1 MSLHTHRGGWCGRE
15 REAGLSPGGGGG
27 GASPTRCLPAAVPEP
42 LLLLGCCL
50 RPQDPAEPG
59 RGERGRL
66 LAAAEMMAEGG
77 GGPARRK
84 ALSLLE
90 AARSRYES
98 LQISDDVFGESGQDS
113 SGNPFY
119 STSADSRS
127 AASSQ
132 DEDDDEED
140 QGRLAVSSPRSRAA
154 RRRAPRAAATP
165 AERRR
170 QRQVCGG
177 SAVPGGPGPMEEEEE
192 EEEAERGG
200 WTRSLRDVPP
210 PHFKDGSGTRRAG
223 CRGRG
228 RRARAA
234 VGMPARGARSG
245 VATGEKPVHGPGCRL
260 GCCPA
265 PGLAG
270 GARQVPPAL
279 SSLFPGAA
287 PLSGRWCPGPGA
299 PGLESPAEA
308 VSGRA
313 RRGRVC
319 LVTGFPSRAGLWPCP
334 ERRQRRVPRGMS
346 TGAAPSR
353 VGVRAP
359 AVAPLRCAA
368 GSSSPLAAGESRG
381 SPALRCALGLWD
393 WNWDSPWLQGFLCS
407 RLQT

>member
-1 MSLHTHRGGWCGRE
+1 MLGSETPPGAGAQRRPRGSRRCGFKWAERRRAAGGRWAARAGPRRPYNPTSRARSAAAIGWMWYLEMLSWLLPPMSLHTHRGGWCGRE

-27 GASPTRCLPAAVPEP
+27 GASPPRCLPAAVPEP

-132 DEDDDEED
+132 DEEDDEEE
-140 QGRLAVSSPRSRAA
+140 QGRPAVPSPRGRAA
-154 RRRAPRAAATP
+154 RRRSPRAAATP

-177 SAVPGGPGPMEEEEE
+177 SAVPGGPGPMEDEE
-192 EEEAERGG
+192 EEEAEKGG

-223 CRGRG
+223 CRGR
-228 RRARAA
+228 
-234 VGMPARGARSG
+234 PW
-245 VATGEKPVHGPGCRL
+245 GC
-260 GCCPA
+260 
-265 PGLAG
+265 
-270 GARQVPPAL
+270 
-279 SSLFPGAA
+279 
-287 PLSGRWCPGPGA
+287 
-299 PGLESPAEA
+299 
-308 VSGRA
+308 
-313 RRGRVC
+313 
-319 LVTGFPSRAGLWPCP
+319 
-334 ERRQRRVPRGMS
+334 
-346 TGAAPSR
+346 
-353 VGVRAP
+353 
-359 AVAPLRCAA
+359 
-368 GSSSPLAAGESRG
+368 
-381 SPALRCALGLWD
+381 
-393 WNWDSPWLQGFLCS
+393 
-407 RLQT
+407 

>member
-27 GASPTRCLPAAVPEP
+27 EASPTRCLPAAVPEP

-132 DEDDDEED
+132 DEDDDEEE
-140 QGRLAVSSPRSRAA
+140 QGRPAVSSPRSRAA

-192 EEEAERGG
+192 EAESGG

-210 PHFKDGSGTRRAG
+210 PHFKDGSGTRTEG
-223 CRGRG
+223 CRGAAGPGGRG
-228 RRARAA
+228 DAG
-234 VGMPARGARSG
+234 VGCP
-245 VATGEKPVHGPGCRL
+245 EHGPQGRVAAQPRERNPYT
-260 GCCPA
+260 GPA
-265 PGLAG
+265 AAWAAARRRVSRGDQGRCLLSGSGPALRPPVPRAGRAG
-270 GARQVPPAL
+270 GGEP
-279 SSLFPGAA
+279 
-287 PLSGRWCPGPGA
+287 
-299 PGLESPAEA
+299 
-308 VSGRA
+308 
-313 RRGRVC
+313 RRGGEREGEERPCV
-319 LVTGFPSRAGLWPCP
+319 LSHRRPLPGGAVAVPRAPAA
-334 ERRQRRVPRGMS
+334 QVPRGTR

-359 AVAPLRCAA
+359 AVAPLRCA
-368 GSSSPLAAGESRG
+368 LAPR
-381 SPALRCALGLWD
+381 PH
-393 WNWDSPWLQGFLCS
+393 
-407 RLQT
+407 

>member
-1 MSLHTHRGGWCGRE
+1 MSWLLPPMSLHTHRGGWCGRE
-15 REAGLSPGGGGG
+15 REAGLNPGGGSG

-132 DEDDDEED
+132 DEEDDEED
-140 QGRLAVSSPRSRAA
+140 DGRPGVPSPRGRAT

-177 SAVPGGPGPMEEEEE
+177 STVPGGPGPMEEEEE
-192 EEEAERGG
+192 EEAEKGG

-234 VGMPARGARSG
+234 VAMPARGFPERGA
-245 VATGEKPVHGPGCRL
+245 ATGGKPLHGPGCRL
-260 GCCPA
+260 GCCPV

-270 GARQVPPAL
+270 G
-279 SSLFPGAA
+279 GH
-287 PLSGRWCPGPGA
+287 GRCLLPGPSRERPRCPAAGA
-299 PGLESPAEA
+299 Q
-308 VSGRA
+308 GRA
-313 RRGRVC
+313 RRC
-319 LVTGFPSRAGLWPCP
+319 WKA
-334 ERRQRRVPRGMS
+334 RRRR
-346 TGAAPSR
+346 
-353 VGVRAP
+353 
-359 AVAPLRCAA
+359 
-368 GSSSPLAAGESRG
+368 
-381 SPALRCALGLWD
+381 
-393 WNWDSPWLQGFLCS
+393 
-407 RLQT
+407 